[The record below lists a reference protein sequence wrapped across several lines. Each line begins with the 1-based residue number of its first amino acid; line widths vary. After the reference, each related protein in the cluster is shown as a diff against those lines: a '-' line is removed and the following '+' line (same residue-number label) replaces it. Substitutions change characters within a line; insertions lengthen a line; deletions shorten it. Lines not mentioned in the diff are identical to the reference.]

1 MEKFRV
7 FCEPVMFP
15 VVLIADGVI
24 DRKSGVRVSDESPL
38 SVPTEL
44 AARPTEDLADQQER
58 LSVEDG
64 GVRGEAL
71 LQPRPGHHGEVK
83 MSWRPGPGLVI
94 TLTGDIGM
102 ARVTHPH

>member
-1 MEKFRV
+1 MEKLRV

-64 GVRGEAL
+64 GV
-71 LQPRPGHHGEVK
+71 
-83 MSWRPGPGLVI
+83 
-94 TLTGDIGM
+94 T
-102 ARVTHPH
+102 